1 MAAKR
6 TGRRSSE
13 RKGKARDPERETRW
27 RKVLTAWE
35 GSGQSI
41 RGYCRE
47 HGITEASFY
56 FWRRELR
63 LREAEAA
70 QRSTAAFVPVRL
82 KAETPAG
89 CVPNMIELMFNG
101 LTLRVPAHT
110 GTDRIRELVAALDG
124 ESC

>member
-6 TGRRSSE
+6 TGRRHSE
-13 RKGKARDPERETRW
+13 CKGKDRDAERETRW
-27 RKVLTAWE
+27 RKVLAAWKR
-35 GSGQSI
+35 SGQSI

-70 QRSTAAFVPVRL
+70 QRNAAAFVPVRL
-82 KAETPAG
+82 KPEVPASCAPG
-89 CVPNMIELMFNG
+89 MIELAFNG

-110 GTDRIRELVAALDG
+110 DTDRIRELVAALDG
-124 ESC
+124 GSC